1 MEHANDVESSNVT
14 PIYAFTKRVKEGTI
28 SHRKIVDT
36 EDIVKIG
43 EVIQRL
49 EELPKASKSRMDEL
63 ILRTNVKEWVSSL
76 LGGPIDKTSEKEMGY
91 LVSDFTDAMQ
101 TRMREES
108 KYAVGLLMPS
118 KLILSHSSF
127 GEETIT
133 PEWKTIPRMLDRD
146 NVLRYVCF
154 INENGVINVR
164 CWERDASS
172 SFIEWLGLHR
182 KAAFLFG
189 GKYRIR
195 CEIEDVTTELQLTE
209 QEMEKWLQIHS
220 ELREG
225 TIKFSSPV
233 QFLSITEIMVGR
245 KRYENPED
253 FIQDYEADKLGIPRY
268 EKEYQKINTKFLPM
282 LVKYHD
288 ERTQVV
294 RIEGGEEIVEV
305 TKTEPSFDILFVNE
319 CIAFRASYLKD
330 IVKRFVNGE
339 PIKIVHAGVKFKTYP
354 FVIGCMEIY
363 NDIQVD
369 SLTQMVVSK
378 YNSTSL
384 QDIDLNMVLRYAMF
398 KRLAEINSESP
409 ITHFFERVSQEIIKL
424 VSIKGKWTGLE
435 DTILEYKSGDI
446 FTGSN
451 AEIVEKLS
459 KDLKKK
465 LKESPCKVYFIGVE
479 DDGTVYPIPSSR
491 LKSDR
496 VSTIRDSLKG
506 ELSIDNIYAYP
517 VIQEESGI
525 LLIMALRKQKHYAS
539 V

>member
-1 MEHANDVESSNVT
+1 MEHANDVESSNLT
-14 PIYAFTKRVKEGTI
+14 SIYTFTKRVKEGTV
-28 SHRKIVDT
+28 SHRKIADVG
-36 EDIVKIG
+36 DIIKIG
-43 EVIQRL
+43 EVIKRL
-49 EELPKASKSRMDEL
+49 EKLPKASSLGMDEL

-76 LGGPIDKTSEKEMGY
+76 LGGSIDKASEKEMGY

-101 TRMREES
+101 TRMREDS

-118 KLILSHSSF
+118 KLLLSHSSF

-164 CWERDASS
+164 CWERDASN
-172 SFIEWLGLHR
+172 SFIVWLGLPR

-195 CEIEDVTTELQLTE
+195 CEIEDITTELQLTE
-209 QEMEKWLQIHS
+209 QEMGKWLQIHS

-245 KRYENPED
+245 KSYENPED

-268 EKEYQKINTKFLPM
+268 EKEYQRINAKSLPM
-282 LVKYHD
+282 LVKYFD

-319 CIAFRASYLKD
+319 YIHFRASYLKD

-339 PIKIVHAGVKFKTYP
+339 PIKIVHAGVKFKTHP

-363 NDIQVD
+363 NDIKPD
-369 SLTQMVVSK
+369 ALTQTIVNH
-378 YNSTSL
+378 YNNINL
-384 QDIDLNMVLRYAMF
+384 QDIYLDRMLRHAIF
-398 KRLAEINSESP
+398 KRLAEVNSKLP
-409 ITHFFERVSQEIIKL
+409 ITHFFEEVSQEIMKL
-424 VSIKGKWTGLE
+424 ISLKAKWTGLE

-451 AEIVEKLS
+451 EEIVEKLS

-479 DDGTVYPIPSSR
+479 DDGTVHPLLSSR
-491 LKSDR
+491 LRSDR
-496 VSTIRDSLKG
+496 IESIRNGLQNV
-506 ELSIDNIYAYP
+506 LSIDNVYACP
-517 VIQEESGI
+517 AIQGEEGI
-525 LLIMALRKQKHYAS
+525 MIIIALKK
-539 V
+539 